1 MASIVIVDDEKNIR
15 RNLAVFFESL
25 GHRVRAAAGGAEAIA
40 ALGDEP
46 ADLVLTDVRMA
57 EMDGLRLLE
66 EIKRRDP
73 ATVVVLMTAFATV
86 ENAVAAMKAG
96 AQDYVTKPFTLDEIR
111 RTLERALELRGLRV
125 ENRELRS
132 AVEQAPMLE
141 TESAAMRRLLDT
153 ARQAAASDATILL
166 TGESGAGKNVL
177 ARQIHQLS
185 PRRDHPFITVN
196 CTTLSEQLLESEL
209 FGHMRG
215 SFTGAVKDKPGRLEA
230 AHQGSVFL
238 DEIADLTPALQ
249 TKFLRFVQELSFER
263 IGGERTIQVDARII
277 AATNRDLESE
287 VAAHRFREDLFYR
300 LNVISLRVPPL
311 RERAGDIVPLAR
323 WLLRAAGLRNRR
335 PNLRLGAEAETA
347 LRSHR
352 WPGNIRELRNAVE
365 RAVVLCRS
373 DEIAP
378 DDLPDSIF
386 REPGDLSAAPAAG
399 AAQRSPSLEDVEREH
414 IRRVLAETATLEE
427 AADTLGINVTTLW
440 RKRRR
445 YRIE

>member
-1 MASIVIVDDEKNIR
+1 MARIIIVDDEKNIR

-25 GHRVRAAAGGAEAIA
+25 GHDVLAAASGPEAIA
-40 ALGDEP
+40 ALDDQP
-46 ADLVLTDVRMA
+46 ADLVLTDFRMA
-57 EMDGLRLLE
+57 EMDGLNLLE
-66 EIKRRDP
+66 EVKRRDP
-73 ATVVVLMTAFATV
+73 TIVVVLMTAFATV
-86 ENAVAAMKAG
+86 GNAVTAMKAG

-132 AVEQAPMLE
+132 AVEQTPMLD
-141 TESAAMRRLLDT
+141 TASAAMRRLLDT

-166 TGESGAGKNVL
+166 TGESGTGKNVI
-177 ARQIHQLS
+177 ARQIHQWS
-185 PRRDHPFITVN
+185 PRRARPYVIVN

-230 AHQGSVFL
+230 AHLGSVFL

-249 TKFLRFVQELSFER
+249 TKFLRFVQEQSFER
-263 IGGERTIQVDARII
+263 VGGDRTIQVDARII
-277 AATNRDLESE
+277 AASNRDLEAE
-287 VAAHRFREDLFYR
+287 VSAHRFRDDLFYR
-300 LNVISLRVPPL
+300 LDVIALRVPPL
-311 RERAGDIVPLAR
+311 RERADDVIPLVR
-323 WLLRAAGLRNRR
+323 WMLRAAGLRNRR
-335 PNLRLGAEAETA
+335 PGLRLNAEAEAA
-347 LRSHR
+347 LRRYR
-352 WPGNIRELRNAVE
+352 WPGNLRELRNAVE
-365 RAVVLCRS
+365 RAAVLCRS

-386 REPGDLSAAPAAG
+386 RDLFEAGRATAVPGHRA
-399 AAQRSPSLEDVEREH
+399 PSLEEVERDH
-414 IRRVLAETATLEE
+414 IRRVLTETATLEE

-445 YRIE
+445 YGIE

>member
-1 MASIVIVDDEKNIR
+1 MARIIIVDDEKNIR

-25 GHRVRAAAGGAEAIA
+25 GHDVLAAASGPEAIA
-40 ALGDEP
+40 ALDDQP
-46 ADLVLTDVRMA
+46 ADLVLTDFRMA
-57 EMDGLRLLE
+57 EMDGLNLLE
-66 EIKRRDP
+66 EVKRRDP
-73 ATVVVLMTAFATV
+73 TIVVVLMTAFATV
-86 ENAVAAMKAG
+86 GNAVTAMKAG

-132 AVEQAPMLE
+132 AVEQTPMLD
-141 TESAAMRRLLDT
+141 TASAAMRRLLDT

-166 TGESGAGKNVL
+166 TGESGTGKNVI
-177 ARQIHQLS
+177 ARQIHQWS
-185 PRRDHPFITVN
+185 PRRARPYVIVN

-230 AHQGSVFL
+230 AHLGSVFL

-249 TKFLRFVQELSFER
+249 TKFLRFVQEQSFER
-263 IGGERTIQVDARII
+263 VGGDRTIQVDARII
-277 AATNRDLESE
+277 AASNRDLEAE
-287 VAAHRFREDLFYR
+287 VSAHRFRDDLFYR
-300 LNVISLRVPPL
+300 LDVIALRVPPL
-311 RERAGDIVPLAR
+311 RERADDVIPLVR
-323 WLLRAAGLRNRR
+323 WMLRAAGLRNRR
-335 PNLRLGAEAETA
+335 PGLRLNAEAEAA
-347 LRSHR
+347 LRRYR
-352 WPGNIRELRNAVE
+352 WPGNLRELRNAVE
-365 RAVVLCRS
+365 RAAVLCRS

-386 REPGDLSAAPAAG
+386 RDHHEAGRATAVPGHRA
-399 AAQRSPSLEDVEREH
+399 PSLEEVERDH
-414 IRRVLAETATLEE
+414 IRRVLTETATLEE

-445 YRIE
+445 YGIE